1 MQKTAF
7 ITGVSGQD
15 GAYLSKLLLEKG
27 YRVIGGIRRTSN
39 AIDHRLVDLG
49 IDDDIEKVTFELAE
63 LPSIMRLIEKYKP
76 DEFYNLAAQSF
87 VGSSWEMPLYTADAD
102 AIGVCRI
109 LEAIRYA
116 SPQTR
121 FYQASTSEMFGLV
134 QTVPQNEKTPLYPRS
149 PYGVAKVYGHFITV
163 NYRESFGIHA
173 SSGIL
178 FNHESPLRGLEFVTR
193 KITLGLARI
202 AQGKQDV
209 LELGNLSA
217 QRDWGFAGDYVE
229 GMWRIL
235 QQDKGNDFVLATGS
249 THTVRSFVERAA
261 QELGLD
267 IEWQGKDE
275 QEKGIDRKT
284 GKVIVAVNPKFYR
297 PSEVELLIGDS
308 AKAKE
313 LLGWEAKVQVDDLA
327 AMMAKA
333 DFDRVKRDHVMF

>member
-1 MQKTAF
+1 MTKTAF

-49 IDDDIEKVTFELAE
+49 VDGDIEKVTFELAE

-102 AIGVCRI
+102 GIGVCRI
-109 LEAIRYA
+109 LEAIRYS
-116 SPQTR
+116 SPHTR

-134 QTVPQNEKTPLYPRS
+134 QQVPQSEKTPLYPRS

-163 NYRESFGIHA
+163 NYRESFGLHA

-193 KITLGLARI
+193 KITLALARI

-229 GMWRIL
+229 GMWRML
-235 QQDKGNDFVLATGS
+235 QQDKADDYVLSTGS
-249 THTVRSFVERAA
+249 THTVRSFVE

-267 IEWQGKDE
+267 IEWTGKYE
-275 QEKGIDRKT
+275 SEKGIDKKT

-308 AKAKE
+308 AKAKAN
-313 LLGWEAKVQVDDLA
+313 LGWQATVQVDELA
-327 AMMAKA
+327 AMMAKS
-333 DFDRVKRDHVMF
+333 DYDRVKRDHVMF